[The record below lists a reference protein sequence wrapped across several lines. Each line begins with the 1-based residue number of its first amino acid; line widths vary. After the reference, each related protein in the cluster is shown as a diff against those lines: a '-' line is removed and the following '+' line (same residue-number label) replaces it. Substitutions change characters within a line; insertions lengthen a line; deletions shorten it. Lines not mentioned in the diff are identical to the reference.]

1 MTSAR
6 VPEAAAVGQRCGAQL
21 GKVRRGLFAD
31 HDGLHAA
38 ATPTT
43 CITWKRRDV
52 RYWGRNPAAAWLA
65 ALPWVEG
72 HGLP

>member
-1 MTSAR
+1 MTTHALA
-6 VPEAAAVGQRCGAQL
+6 PTTTGQACGAQL
-21 GKVRRGLFAD
+21 GAVRCELLAN

-38 ATPTT
+38 ATSTT
-43 CITWKRRDV
+43 YITWKRRDV
-52 RYWGRNPAAAWLA
+52 RYWRRHPAAPWLA